1 MMIRFF
7 LKIRGRKKMNLHAYL
22 SIEEAALYKQQKYI
36 KERLGSMPDGR
47 LSIVKNGRS
56 SRWKHLYDKKPAEPI
71 SKKNLLLA
79 EELAYKCYLEDCLTA
94 VETRLEM
101 IHRFLLSCPSL
112 PVSPVD
118 WNQDNKDLH
127 SLLLS
132 YYERHH
138 NEQPPALNLTFGSV
152 GFTQRPALQW
162 LSEDYKRCP
171 DHPEHLIVPTLSNIM
186 VRSKSEALIAD
197 VLFRNHVPFRYEAAL
212 SVNGITV
219 YPDFTIFSPN
229 SERQTV
235 IWEHFGL
242 MGSESYAQNMKTK
255 LSAYLDTGY
264 LPGIDL
270 IMTFER
276 KLQPLDINYVR
287 MLAAYHFG

>member
-1 MMIRFF
+1 
-7 LKIRGRKKMNLHAYL
+7 
-22 SIEEAALYKQQKYI
+22 
-36 KERLGSMPDGR
+36 MPDGR

-56 SRWKHLYDKKPAEPI
+56 SRWKRLYDKKPAEPI
-71 SKKNLLLA
+71 SKKNPFLA
-79 EELAYKCYLEDCLTA
+79 EKLAYKCYLEACLTA
-94 VETRLEM
+94 VQTRLDM
-101 IHRFLLSCPSL
+101 IQHFLLNCPSL
-112 PVSPVD
+112 PVSPID
-118 WNQDNKDLH
+118 WNQNNKDLH

-132 YYERHH
+132 YYERPG
-138 NEQPPALNLTFGSV
+138 NEQQPALDATFGSV
-152 GFTQRPALQW
+152 GFTQGPTLQW
-162 LSEDYKRCP
+162 LSEDYNRCP
-171 DHPEHLIVPTLSNIM
+171 DHPEHLIVPTLSNVL

-197 VLFRNHVPFRYEAAL
+197 ELFRNQVPFHYEAAL

-229 SERQTV
+229 SERKTV

-255 LSAYLDTGY
+255 LSAYLDAGY

-287 MLAAYHFG
+287 MLTAYHFG